1 MLVLVCMRMFASDRP
16 LARPRGRLRTRLAV
30 ASAPSRAPVTPQR
43 TPVTDDDAA
52 TRRRLLPPYKVIL
65 HNDDHTPMDSVVQ
78 ALRKSIPG
86 MSLGRAAAVMW
97 EAHVNGK
104 ALVIACPL
112 ELAELYQQRLRSFGL
127 SATIER
133 DE

>member
-1 MLVLVCMRMFASDRP
+1 MSLRMFAYYRSIDLP
-16 LARPRGRLRTRLAV
+16 QGRLRTGLAV
-30 ASAPSRAPVTPQR
+30 AGAPSRAPVTPQR
-43 TPVTDDDAA
+43 SPVVDDDVS

-65 HNDDHTPMDSVVQ
+65 HNDEHNSMDHVVQ

-104 ALVIACPL
+104 ALVLACPL
-112 ELAELYQQRLRSFGL
+112 ELAELYQQRLLSFGL

-133 DE
+133 DQ

>member
-1 MLVLVCMRMFASDRP
+1 MVIVSIRMFAPDRQ
-16 LARPRGRLRTRLAV
+16 LVRPRGGVRSRLAV
-30 ASAPSRAPVTPQR
+30 AGAPSRAPVTPQR
-43 TPVTDDDAA
+43 SPVPDDDAS

-65 HNDDHTPMDSVVQ
+65 HNDDHNSMDHVVQ

-104 ALVIACPL
+104 ALVLACPL
-112 ELAELYQQRLRSFGL
+112 ELAELYQQRLLSFGL

-133 DE
+133 DD

>member
-1 MLVLVCMRMFASDRP
+1 MVIVSTRMFASDRP
-16 LARPRGRLRTRLAV
+16 LDRPRGGRRTRLAV
-30 ASAPSRAPVTPQR
+30 AGAPSRAPVTPQR
-43 TPVTDDDAA
+43 SPVTDDDAS

-65 HNDDHTPMDSVVQ
+65 HNDDHNSMDHVVQ

-104 ALVIACPL
+104 ALVLACPL
-112 ELAELYQQRLRSFGL
+112 ELAELYQQRLLSFGL

-133 DE
+133 DD

>member
-1 MLVLVCMRMFASDRP
+1 MVIVSTRMFTSDRP
-16 LARPRGRLRTRLAV
+16 LVRPRGGPRTRLAV
-30 ASAPSRAPVTPQR
+30 AGAPSRAPVTPQR
-43 TPVTDDDAA
+43 SPVNDDDAS

-65 HNDDHTPMDSVVQ
+65 HNDDHNSMDHVVQ

-104 ALVIACPL
+104 ALVLACPL
-112 ELAELYQQRLRSFGL
+112 ELAELYQQRLLSFAL

-133 DE
+133 DD

>member
-1 MLVLVCMRMFASDRP
+1 MVIVSKRMFETDRQTV
-16 LARPRGRLRTRLAV
+16 RPQGRIRTRLAV
-30 ASAPSRAPVTPQR
+30 AGAPSRAPITPQR
-43 TPVTDDDAA
+43 TPVTDDDAS

-65 HNDDHTPMDSVVQ
+65 HNDDHNPMDHVVQ
-78 ALRKSIPG
+78 ALRKSVPG

-104 ALVIACPL
+104 ALVLACPL
-112 ELAELYQQRLRSFGL
+112 ELAELYQQRLLSFGL

>member
-1 MLVLVCMRMFASDRP
+1 MVIVSTRMFASDRP
-16 LARPRGRLRTRLAV
+16 LVRPRGGRRTRLAV
-30 ASAPSRAPVTPQR
+30 AGAPSRAPVTPQR
-43 TPVTDDDAA
+43 SPVTDDDAS

-65 HNDDHTPMDSVVQ
+65 HNDDHNSMDHVVQ

-104 ALVIACPL
+104 ALVLACPL
-112 ELAELYQQRLRSFGL
+112 ELAELYQQRLLSFGL

-133 DE
+133 DD